1 VSAALSEDRETLTF
15 AVLNPSDSR
24 QRMKLAVKS
33 VKLAS
38 AGHMWQ
44 MAPSSVDAVVAVG
57 KKPEVSV
64 EEHALG
70 AIPDTIAVP
79 PFSVNI
85 YSYPLQ

>member
-1 VSAALSEDRETLTF
+1 MSAALSEDRRTLTF

-24 QRMKLAVKS
+24 QRIKLAVNG

-57 KKPEVSV
+57 KMPEVSV
-64 EEHALG
+64 EERALG
-70 AIPDTIAVP
+70 AIPDKIEVP

>member
-1 VSAALSEDRETLTF
+1 
-15 AVLNPSDSR
+15 
-24 QRMKLAVKS
+24 
-33 VKLAS
+33 
-38 AGHMWQ
+38 
-44 MAPSSVDAVVAVG
+44 MAPGSLDAVVAVG

-70 AIPDTIAVP
+70 AIPDMIEAT

>member
-1 VSAALSEDRETLTF
+1 
-15 AVLNPSDSR
+15 
-24 QRMKLAVKS
+24 
-33 VKLAS
+33 
-38 AGHMWQ
+38 
-44 MAPSSVDAVVAVG
+44 
-57 KKPEVSV
+57 V